1 MTAIWNVLHTS
12 MRYEIHALYLLIII
26 MHACLI
32 PIYMIMQYCQLE
44 VYAIF
49 LRMTAVLE
57 MECIT
62 FSIRYEMYAFYL
74 LIFCMLPIKCIF
86 IYDYAIQ
93 PTGIYVIL

>member
-62 FSIRYEMYAFYL
+62 YQYEVCNACQMTAVLEWNVLQDACY
-74 LIFCMLPIKCIF
+74 IFTDIMHAS
-86 IYDYAIQ
+86 Y
-93 PTGIYVIL
+93 